1 LKSLELE
8 LNAPPPKRELTL
20 EHTKFPVLPDKYVRN
35 QKNIYS
41 HLATLPLQRGL
52 RSQAKDLQHSSRGRG
67 SASFVDNKLVNSL
80 LVKRGSNNSTDNYRL
95 VEKS

>member
-1 LKSLELE
+1 
-8 LNAPPPKRELTL
+8 
-20 EHTKFPVLPDKYVRN
+20 
-35 QKNIYS
+35 
-41 HLATLPLQRGL
+41 LATLPLQRGL

-80 LVKRGSNNSTDNYRL
+80 LVKRIERKKKKKSNNSTDNYRL